1 LGPAWLAP
9 SSESAPFSINR
20 KTFMSRDI
28 DRDYGVVRRWNAD
41 KAYGFITP
49 DGGGGDVFIHI
60 RGTKDGQALAV
71 GQRVSYFLQPD
82 RLDPHKV
89 MASDAVVVK

>member
-1 LGPAWLAP
+1 
-9 SSESAPFSINR
+9 
-20 KTFMSRDI
+20 MSRDLE
-28 DRDYGVVRRWNAD
+28 RDYGVVRKWNAA

-49 DGGGGDVFIHI
+49 NGGGHDVFIHI
-60 RGTKDGQALAV
+60 RGVKDGRALEP